1 MYRSNNLKHGALL
14 LIIEGRDRERLG
26 QSWHFF
32 LKVLLTHEDWLHIF
46 LLQCPAGGSL
56 VVMWHIVSCSMQ
68 QIINYR
74 LLIIDQFRFESFKND
89 KPLDATIATSR
100 GQLSTSVHTEQ

>member
-1 MYRSNNLKHGALL
+1 MYRSNYLKHGALL
-14 LIIEGRDRERLG
+14 LIIEGRDREGLG

-32 LKVLLTHEDWLHIF
+32 LKGLLTHEDWLHIF
-46 LLQCPAGGSL
+46 LLQCLAGGSL
-56 VVMWHIVSCSMQ
+56 VVIWHIVSCSMQ